1 MSDPF
6 ESKVCVVTGAG
17 SGIGR
22 ALARLL
28 AARGARLAI
37 SDIDPQG
44 LAETERLIGGEGS
57 NRIRADILD
66 VSDAAAIERYAP
78 TIRESLGAADYL
90 FNVAGLSRIGAFKD
104 TPLASIEKVMDVNYW
119 GVVRMSKA
127 FLPQLLETRGGLVN
141 ISSIYGVIGVPTQSH
156 YCSSKF
162 AVRGFTETLAAEL
175 MDDGVRVTC
184 VHPGGVA
191 TNIARNAVVD
201 ALPPTASSAAEVAAN
216 FDKIAI
222 TSAED
227 AAETILNGA
236 AKGRRRVMIGR
247 DARLISFIQRLFPAS
262 YMKIIL
268 FLRGD
273 PKKQAGRTN
282 A

>member
-6 ESKVCVVTGAG
+6 EGKVCIVTGAG

-22 ALARLL
+22 ALARSL

-37 SDIDPQG
+37 SDIDPDG
-44 LAETERLIGGEGS
+44 LAETERLIDGKGS
-57 NRIRADILD
+57 SRLRADILD
-66 VSDAAAIERYAP
+66 VGDAEAIERYAP
-78 TIRESLGAADYL
+78 LVRESLGAADYV

-104 TPLASIEKVMDVNYW
+104 TPLSSIEKVMNVNYW

-127 FLPQLLETRGGLVN
+127 FLPQLLETKGGLVN

-162 AVRGFTETLAAEL
+162 AVRGFTETLATEL
-175 MDDGVRVTC
+175 LEDGVRVTC

-191 TNIARNAVVD
+191 TNIARNATID
-201 ALPPTASSAAEVAAN
+201 ALPPTASSAEEITAN

-227 AAETILNGA
+227 AAETILKGA
-236 AKGRRRVMIGR
+236 AKGKRRVMVGR
-247 DARLISFIQRLFPAS
+247 DARLISFIQRLFPAR

-273 PKKQAGRTN
+273 AKKRPGPAN